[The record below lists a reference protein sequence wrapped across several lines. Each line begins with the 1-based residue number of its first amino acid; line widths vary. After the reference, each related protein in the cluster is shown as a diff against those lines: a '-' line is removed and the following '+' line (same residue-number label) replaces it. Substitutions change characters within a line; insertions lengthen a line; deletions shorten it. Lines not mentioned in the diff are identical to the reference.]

1 MKLGDVLKLGVSTS
15 ININD
20 SEEYTIAGVS
30 SYGLGVKNR
39 RNEFG
44 KDLKM
49 KKYQVIEKDYLMW
62 CKVDTKN
69 GAFGVTKEEHIGSL
83 ASSNMALAQID
94 TSKVYPEFL
103 EFLFRFQPFHEN
115 ITHLSSGS
123 TNRKYLTPQQLCEQ
137 IEIPDLSLS
146 EQLNFL
152 QIQNEIQSI
161 GLNKEITH
169 QLDLIKNLRQAF
181 LREAMQGLLVSNETS
196 DNKTGADL
204 LAEIQAEKAQLVKEK
219 KIKKPKPLAPI
230 TEDEIPFDIPEN
242 WKWCRLGEVIELK
255 SGQDLTPS
263 QYNDKGD
270 GIPYITGASNLENEE
285 VIINRWTETPKSI
298 AEKGELL
305 ITCKGTIGKMT
316 VLQIDKVHIARQ
328 LMSIRDIYSIN
339 IIYYIQNILRLSINS
354 FQERSKSLI
363 PGIDREMVLNE
374 IIPLPPLE
382 IQERI
387 VAKLDELM
395 GYCDALEE
403 QVKQSQQTNE
413 LLLQQVLREAL
424 GA

>member
-1 MKLGDVLKLGVSTS
+1 MNLGDVLKLGVSTS

-242 WKWCRLGEVIELK
+242 WCFIKLGLLSEIGPQ
-255 SGQDLTPS
+255 S
-263 QYNDKGD
+263 
-270 GIPYITGASNLENEE
+270 
-285 VIINRWTETPKSI
+285 
-298 AEKGELL
+298 KGESLQDAAFIPMPL
-305 ITCKGTIGKMT
+305 INSKFNS
-316 VLQIDKVHIARQ
+316 HPEF
-328 LMSIRDIYSIN
+328 SIRKWEEISKGFTH
-339 IIYYIQNILRLSINS
+339 
-354 FQERSKSLI
+354 FQERDVIFAKITPCFENSKAGIVQKI
-363 PGIDREMVLNE
+363 PNNLG
-374 IIPLPPLE
+374 
-382 IQERI
+382 
-387 VAKLDELM
+387 AGTTEL
-395 GYCDALEE
+395 Y
-403 QVKQSQQTNE
+403 
-413 LLLQQVLREAL
+413 VLRENSFVKSEYLYYLVKSDEFLKKGKAIMK
-424 GA
+424 GVSG